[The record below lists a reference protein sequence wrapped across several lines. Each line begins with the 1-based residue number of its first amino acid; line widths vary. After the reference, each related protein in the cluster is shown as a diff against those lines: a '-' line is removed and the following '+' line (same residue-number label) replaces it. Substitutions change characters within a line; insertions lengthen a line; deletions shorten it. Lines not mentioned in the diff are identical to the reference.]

1 MLTTGGMRPSGMNAF
16 TSSVF
21 DVLERFILSPWNVL
35 KVECGWRGFD
45 PLQIDA
51 ASLEALLPNI
61 RKHIARMTD
70 DDNALECH
78 GALMALLGKP
88 LDQDMPS
95 SKASRALVEA
105 IEFDY

>member
-1 MLTTGGMRPSGMNAF
+1 MLTTGGMRPSGMNGF

-45 PLQIDA
+45 PLQMDA

-70 DDNALECH
+70 DDNASECH
-78 GALMALLGKP
+78 AALLSLLGKP
-88 LDQDMPS
+88 TSQDASM
-95 SKASRALVEA
+95 SKASRSLVEA